1 MDRKTKRLIAR
12 CIDDVADEDG
22 WANLGDVGNLIIN
35 IRPDFDPRNYGC
47 TKLSHVMQRLPK
59 VEVTYRHNNQP
70 GGKQIYIRNI
80 T

>member
-35 IRPDFDPRNYGC
+35 IDQ
-47 TKLSHVMQRLPK
+47 TSIHVTMDVPSCHMLCNVYLK
-59 VEVTYRHNNQP
+59 
-70 GGKQIYIRNI
+70 
-80 T
+80 